1 MKTRTKNKQSTLSS
15 QAAFSE
21 VLGKIILTAL
31 IFASVFPFL
40 IIIPLILLKSYGL
53 EVSIMSFICELLLLY
68 GVFFLRRLYKK
79 IPFFKKTSIH
89 HFNKKTY
96 IPTIQI
102 QNHHNYYPWH
112 KIKTKYNLYKFWR
125 DVTIIGS
132 INMIAMLLNIT
143 YMLMKWFSIWQSIS
157 WNVLLIF
164 IALWLQYYLYYD
176 YKKWNKIE
184 KIKHHYLL
192 HINPKKYYKKNDTI
206 FFY

>member
-1 MKTRTKNKQSTLSS
+1 MRRNKI
-15 QAAFSE
+15 
-21 VLGKIILTAL
+21 LGNFIFIAL
-31 IFASVFPFL
+31 ICVSIFPFL
-40 IIIPLILLKSYGL
+40 IIIPLIFLKSYGL

-68 GVFFLRRLYKK
+68 GVFFMRKLYKK
-79 IPFFKKTSIH
+79 IPYFKKTSLY
-89 HFNKKTY
+89 HFNEKTY

-102 QNHHNYYPWH
+102 QNHHNYYPEN

-125 DVTIIGS
+125 DITIISS
-132 INMIAMLLNIT
+132 INISAMLLNIT

-157 WNVLLIF
+157 WNLLLIL

-192 HINPKKYYKKNDTI
+192 HMNPKYYCQENDTI